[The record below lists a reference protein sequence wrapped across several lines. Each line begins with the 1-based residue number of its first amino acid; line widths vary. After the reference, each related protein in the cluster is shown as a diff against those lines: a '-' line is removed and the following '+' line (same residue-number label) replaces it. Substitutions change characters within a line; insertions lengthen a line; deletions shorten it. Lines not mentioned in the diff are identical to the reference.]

1 MRIGFCHLDS
11 NDDAGHV
18 GEECGQPDHTLVIVI
33 VIVLMVVM
41 KMMVMV
47 AIMVLVATIMVDG
60 GGYDAEHRNS
70 NQDLHHHDQHKAHA
84 GRKLEGFQ
92 GSHSFQ

>member
-11 NDDAGHV
+11 NDDTGDV

-84 GRKLEGFQ
+84 GRKLEG
-92 GSHSFQ
+92 S